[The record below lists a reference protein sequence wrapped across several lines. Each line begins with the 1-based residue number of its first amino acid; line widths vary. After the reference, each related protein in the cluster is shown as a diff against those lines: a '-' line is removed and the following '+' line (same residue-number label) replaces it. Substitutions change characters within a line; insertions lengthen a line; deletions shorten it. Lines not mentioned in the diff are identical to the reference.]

1 MILQLMFKR
10 DKPDE
15 EKLKEK
21 LSHRGIIRP
30 APADYDTLVTTKVD
44 DLIWQGLRPQT
55 RFLTLGIKLFRLAL
69 CSQSQFYKK
78 R

>member
-1 MILQLMFKR
+1 MILQLIFKK
-10 DKPDE
+10 DKLDE

-44 DLIWQGLRPQT
+44 DLIWQWLRPQT
-55 RFLTLGIKLFRLAL
+55 RF
-69 CSQSQFYKK
+69 FYSWDKVVQTCVV
-78 R
+78 